1 MKYFKL
7 HSLVDKFKVLVL
19 KDFDDEYYVSS
30 SNKRFTKDYI
40 HDKINDGGWH
50 YTIEI
55 SEEEFYEDVE
65 RLIKINERMIQNR
78 KEDLIRL
85 NALLKEREE
94 KHVLQI

>member
-19 KDFDDEYYVSS
+19 KEFDDEYYVSS
-30 SNKRFTKDYI
+30 SNRRFTKDYI
-40 HDKINDGGWH
+40 QDKINDGGWH
-50 YTIEI
+50 YTTEI
-55 SEEEFYEDVE
+55 SEEEFYEAVE

-85 NALLKEREE
+85 NALLEEREG